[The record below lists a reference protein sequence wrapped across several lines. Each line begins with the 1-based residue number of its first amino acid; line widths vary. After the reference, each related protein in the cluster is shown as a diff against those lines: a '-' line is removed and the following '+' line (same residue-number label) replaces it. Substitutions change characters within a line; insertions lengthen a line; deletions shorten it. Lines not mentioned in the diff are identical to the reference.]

1 LKVKGLIKLLFVSV
15 FLFSS
20 LVFAPGL
27 NASAKTAPPKIEVKS
42 KTKVYYDKLKTTKT
56 TLTLYYQLKTA
67 NKKKY
72 YKYLRVEGKVDV
84 LDKRVSV
91 QGLELRLHHA
101 EGNNTK
107 MIKVY
112 NKKPTT
118 KFIVYAPNS
127 WKELGE
133 SKGPTNDNS
142 LAYIAFL
149 DLKAPKTGVTWYM
162 SGVDGVYF

>member
-1 LKVKGLIKLLFVSV
+1 MKVKGLIKLLLVSV

-27 NASAKTAPPKIEVKS
+27 NASAKTASPKIEVKS

-56 TLTLYYQLKTA
+56 TMTLYYQLKTD

-84 LDKRVSV
+84 LDKRASV
-91 QGLELRLHHA
+91 QGLELRLHHD
-101 EGNNTK
+101 EGKTK
-107 MIKVY
+107 KTMKVY

-118 KFIVYAPNS
+118 KFTVYAPTS

-133 SKGPTNDNS
+133 SKTAIKQNDF
-142 LAYIAFL
+142 AYIVFV
-149 DLKAPKTGVTWYM
+149 DLKAPATGYKWSTV
-162 SGVDGVYF
+162 GDDVVAF